1 MSFASRN
8 LRAHFF
14 RGAAGLGALGM
25 ALWLEQTSAWLSV
38 ALVPIAI
45 WFFRGCP
52 MCWTI
57 GLFETAAQRL
67 LASHEDVSPPIVEA
81 TRLDMEH
88 R

>member
-8 LRAHFF
+8 LRTHLF
-14 RGAAGLGALGM
+14 RGTAGLGTLGL
-25 ALWLEQTSAWLSV
+25 ALWLEQTSAWLSL

-57 GLFETAAQRL
+57 GLFETVAQHIFARQ
-67 LASHEDVSPPIVEA
+67 EA
-81 TRLDMEH
+81 TPADRREISN
-88 R
+88 

>member
-8 LRAHFF
+8 LRTHLF
-14 RGAAGLGALGM
+14 RGTAGLGALGL
-25 ALWLEQTSAWLSV
+25 ALWLEQTSAWLSL

-57 GLFETAAQRL
+57 GLFETAAQRFL
-67 LASHEDVSPPIVEA
+67 SRHEEVSPPTVEA
-81 TRLDMEH
+81 ARLDME
-88 R
+88 RR